1 MAIEFERNARP
12 QGTLTSDRRLYAN
25 AEGKVVE
32 EKDPKRTTLI
42 VGQGG
47 AVNPQDAQ
55 KYGLRSEG
63 GRLTY
68 EGDKG
73 AQKDE
78 PAEEVVPEAQ
88 EVVPEA
94 QPEKAPAKTEPKGEK
109 PKQ

>member
-1 MAIEFERNARP
+1 MAIEFERNAKP

-25 AEGKVVE
+25 ADGKVVE
-32 EKDPKRTTLI
+32 EKDPKRATLI

-47 AVNPQDAQ
+47 ALSPQDAQ

-68 EGDKG
+68 EGDAG
-73 AQKDE
+73 AHKDE
-78 PAEEVVPEAQ
+78 PAE

-94 QPEKAPAKTEPKGEK
+94 QPEKAPAKTEGSANQGQNRDK
-109 PKQ
+109 PNK